1 MQGDMFWSEYLS
13 SSPSVRTWRVELF
26 LPRVEAVGVYTMTG
40 SLPPNIDLGTSTGPE
55 RSGQTLG
62 NINQFIFLKV
72 LG

>member
-1 MQGDMFWSEYLS
+1 MEF
-13 SSPSVRTWRVELF
+13 SV
-26 LPRVEAVGVYTMTG
+26 PHVEAAGIYKMTG